1 MPTLPRDK
9 FNSSNKPTWCPG
21 CGNFAL
27 WSSLKQA
34 LTNLGIP
41 AHKVLMVYGVGCSGN
56 MSNTL
61 KTYGWHSLHGRAVPT
76 AIGAKLANKDLTVI
90 VAGGDGDGYGEG
102 LNHFIHGLRG
112 NVDITYL
119 VHDNQVYGLTTGQN
133 SPTTAQ
139 GTATKSNPQGVI
151 DSALNPLAMA
161 LAAGGGFIARG
172 FVGYADHLT
181 QLMMDAIQHKG
192 FSFIDIFQPCVT
204 YNKVNTYQ
212 YFYDRLYQIES
223 SHKINDKM
231 AAWVKAWEWGEKIPY
246 GLIYRDDIRK
256 DYLSELS
263 YLPTG
268 PLAKIAMKP
277 RNINPLMK
285 SFM

>member
-1 MPTLPRDK
+1 MLQRDK
-9 FNSSNKPTWCPG
+9 LNSKNKPTWCPG

-27 WSSLKQA
+27 WLCLKQA

-41 AHKVLMVYGVGCSGN
+41 AHKVLIVYGVGCSGN

-133 SPTTAQ
+133 SPTTTK
-139 GTATKSNPQGVI
+139 GTASKSNPQGVI
-151 DSALNPLAMA
+151 DQALNPIAMA
-161 LAAGGGFIARG
+161 LAAGGGFIGRG

-181 QLMMDAIQHKG
+181 QLIMDAIQYKG
-192 FSFIDIFQPCVT
+192 FSFVDIFQPCVT

-212 YFYDRLYQIES
+212 YFYDHLYLLDS
-223 SHKINDKM
+223 SHQINDRM
-231 AAWVKAWEWGEKIPY
+231 AAWTKAWEWSEKIPY
-246 GLIYRDDIRK
+246 GLIYRDNTKK
-256 DYLSELS
+256 DYLSELTH
-263 YLPTG
+263 LPSG
-268 PLAKIAMKP
+268 PLAGVEIKP
-277 RNINPLMK
+277 RNVTSLMK
-285 SFM
+285 DFM

>member
-1 MPTLPRDK
+1 MLQRDK
-9 FNSSNKPTWCPG
+9 LNSKKTPTWCPG

-27 WSSLKQA
+27 WSCLKQA

-41 AHKVLMVYGVGCSGN
+41 SHKVLMVYGVGCSGN

-133 SPTTAQ
+133 SPTSAQ
-139 GTATKSNPQGVI
+139 GTVSKSNPLGVI
-151 DSALNPLAMA
+151 DQAMNPLAMA
-161 LAAGGGFIARG
+161 LAAGGGFIGRG
-172 FVGYADHLT
+172 FVGYAEHLT
-181 QLMMDAIQHKG
+181 QLIMDAIQYKG
-192 FSFIDIFQPCVT
+192 FSFVDIFQPCVT
-204 YNKVNTYQ
+204 YNRVNTYQ
-212 YFYDRLYQIES
+212 YFYDRLYQIDS
-223 SHKINDKM
+223 SYTVDDKV
-231 AAWVKAWEWGEKIPY
+231 AAWAKAWEWGEKIPY
-246 GLIYRDDIRK
+246 GIIYRDEAK
-256 DYLSELS
+256 HDYTSELR
-263 YLPTG
+263 YLPNT
-268 PLAKIAMKP
+268 PLAQAISKP
-277 RNINPLMK
+277 RDVTRLMK
-285 SFM
+285 DFM

>member
-1 MPTLPRDK
+1 MLQRDK
-9 FNSSNKPTWCPG
+9 FNSIKKPTWCPG

-27 WSSLKQA
+27 WMCLKQA

-41 AHKVLMVYGVGCSGN
+41 SHKVLMVYGVGCSGN

-133 SPTTAQ
+133 SPTTAK
-139 GTATKSNPQGVI
+139 GTPSKSNPLGVI
-151 DSALNPLAMA
+151 DQALNPLAMA
-161 LAAGGGFIARG
+161 LAAGGGFIGRG

-181 QLMMDAIQHKG
+181 QLIMDAIQYKG
-192 FSFIDIFQPCVT
+192 FAFVDIFQPCVT

-212 YFYDRLYQIES
+212 YFYDRLYQL
-223 SHKINDKM
+223 DKSYTVGDKT
-231 AAWVKAWEWGEKIPY
+231 AAWAKAWEWGEKIPY
-246 GLIYRDDIRK
+246 GLIYRDDTKK
-256 DYLSELS
+256 DYASELA
-263 YLPTG
+263 YLPAG
-268 PLAKIAMKP
+268 PLAQSQIKP
-277 RNINPLMK
+277 RSITRLQQA
-285 SFM
+285 FR